1 MKKQNSGVSLIRH
14 GNPAAAFIVLII
26 IILAGR
32 GIYDSLRYS
41 RELSPVA
48 DAFSEANALRAGEG
62 YAEKGFLSN
71 AGLPDLCY
79 GDQFPNRGA
88 WRVEDF
94 PVEFTMSPL
103 KKDCIYTHYPPG
115 PDLLAGVLTKVCG
128 AGNLGCFRLFPT
140 SIAIVSLAMFAWML
154 CSAIGREKA
163 ALMMLAVAVV
173 PMTSNMMHGLHYQ
186 SYAFSLL
193 LVEVGL
199 FLNIFRKRQG
209 PGALYLFILFVLGFI
224 QGWLSFDY
232 FFLVSLSAV
241 PFALL
246 YGDPDRGAGRRRLI
260 LAVAAPAAGFGFAH
274 FLHFI
279 QVSIYYNG
287 SIAAAYN
294 DIFGVGRVRF
304 DESGSG
310 LEFITGRILLSIRYL
325 FISARKELFFIVNI
339 PVIMG
344 ITLMLLWFRDA
355 RAITRRPLRLAL
367 TWESST
373 RNFYVI
379 IAAFAVSFMWVIV
392 MKQHSAVHTPYIGR
406 HLFLLYFVCILT
418 MLECVRADAAD
429 GREAQDIC
437 RSGQ

>member
-1 MKKQNSGVSLIRH
+1 MENQDAGVPGTRY
-14 GNPAAAFIVLII
+14 GNTAVAFIVLVI

-41 RELSPVA
+41 SELSPVA
-48 DAFSEANALRAGEG
+48 DAFSEANALRAGQG

-128 AGNLGCFRLFPT
+128 VGNLGCFRLFPT
-140 SIAIVSLAMFAWML
+140 SIAVISLAVFAWML
-154 CSAIGREKA
+154 CSAIGRVRA
-163 ALMMLAVAVV
+163 ALTMLAVAVV

-193 LVEVGL
+193 LIELGL
-199 FLNIFRKRQG
+199 FLNIFRKRRRV
-209 PGALYLFILFVLGFI
+209 GAVHMLVLFMLGFI

-232 FFLVSLSAV
+232 FFLVSLSAL

-246 YGDPDRGAGRRRLI
+246 YGDDDRGAWRRRVVF
-260 LAVAAPAAGFGFAH
+260 AVLAPAAGFGFAH
-274 FLHFI
+274 LLHFI
-279 QVSIYYNG
+279 QVCIYYNG

-310 LEFITGRILLSIRYL
+310 LRFITGRILLTIRYL

-339 PVIMG
+339 PVTLG
-344 ITLMLLWFRDA
+344 ITLMILWFRDA

-367 TWESST
+367 KIESST
-373 RNFYVI
+373 RDFYVV
-379 IAAFAVSFMWVIV
+379 IAAFLVSFMWVIV

-418 MLECVRADAAD
+418 ILKCVRAEAAD
-429 GREAQDIC
+429 RAG
-437 RSGQ
+437 